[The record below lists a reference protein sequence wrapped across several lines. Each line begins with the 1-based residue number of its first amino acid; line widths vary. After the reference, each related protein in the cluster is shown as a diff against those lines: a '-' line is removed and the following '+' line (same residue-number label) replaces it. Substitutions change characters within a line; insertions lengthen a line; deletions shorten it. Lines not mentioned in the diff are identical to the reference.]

1 MVWSAVIGGGL
12 GLAGSLF
19 QAETARKVARE
30 QMEFQ
35 ERMANTAYQRAVA
48 DMKAA
53 GLNPMLA
60 FMKGGAA
67 VPSGA
72 SWNPPNF
79 ADAVV
84 SSAVQ
89 SAQAKEAIRNMRA
102 VNDNLQAQNENLRA
116 QNDKIRSEIEVNRA
130 NEVLITNTAKKVAAE
145 IPRAETYS
153 KLWDP
158 AGKAVDYATEKAQEF
173 KENFFERARKNQELL
188 NMRNEETRRKIE
200 QRQHSAKDLWE
211 ELKAGWNQYR
221 DYFRRFWK

>member
-1 MVWSAVIGGGL
+1 MWSAVIGGGL

-19 QAETARKVARE
+19 QADTGRKIARE
-30 QMEFQ
+30 QMAFQ
-35 ERMANTAYQRAVA
+35 ERMANTAYQRAVE
-48 DMKAA
+48 DMKKA

-84 SSAVQ
+84 SSALQ
-89 SAQAKEAIRNMRA
+89 SAQAREAIKNMRA
-102 VNDNLQAQNENLRA
+102 VNENLQAQNENLRV

-158 AGKAVDYATEKAQEF
+158 AGKAVDYATDKVKGIAEKIS
-173 KENFFERARKNQELL
+173 ERARKNQELS
-188 NMRNEETRRKIE
+188 NIRNEEIRRKIE
-200 QRQHSAKDLWE
+200 SRQHSAKDLWE
-211 ELKAGWNQYR
+211 ELKAGARQYR
-221 DYFRRFWK
+221 DFFRRLWK